1 VIAQTALV
9 LAVIAAPMV
18 TKANTERDFFD
29 AIRRVET
36 GGMPDQGRYA
46 VGDNGK
52 SIGPYQIQR
61 AYWQDAR
68 MKDGRY
74 GDCLADHVYSERTM
88 RAYFQR
94 YAPKALAAGDWET
107 LARIHNGGPKGH
119 TKKATEAYWLKVKK
133 EMNK

>member
-9 LAVIAAPMV
+9 LAVVAAPMV

-36 GGMPDQGRYA
+36 GGMPDNGRYA

-88 RAYFQR
+88 RANATHPRLWLRVTGRRWLASTMEGRRVTPRKQ
-94 YAPKALAAGDWET
+94 PKPTGS
-107 LARIHNGGPKGH
+107 RSRRR
-119 TKKATEAYWLKVKK
+119 
-133 EMNK
+133 